1 MLTEFV
7 YGNLFKGFILQ
18 TQKFVFFYSGVFIVG
33 LMMSKNEKGTIKVVR
48 MNFNAI
54 FKEL

>member
-7 YGNLFKGFILQ
+7 YGYLFKGFILQ